1 MYKVK
6 MGRAPRYI
14 EELFLTQE
22 LPYDMRDND
31 RYVQPN
37 YKGVLD
43 TLGLVVEKITN

>member
-31 RYVQPN
+31 RYLLPN
-37 YKGVLD
+37 YSAVTFGRKSFRYFGA
-43 TLGLVVEKITN
+43 